1 MVTEEGGCGGEGLW
15 TGGWYD
21 RCRSN
26 RAPGGKLNSS
36 AVLLVF
42 FLDSSIRKSLG
53 PSTVMVSEF
62 TVHSQRMIRTGQT
75 SLDGGNGSVSCPKE
89 ISAKILSVSKG
100 YLYFILKVNLG
111 FTEKRVVFWRFW
123 ILLIVSLWHF
133 GHLVEINFRKRV
145 TIWSKWSQT
154 FVWDFIYYTIV
165 SV

>member
-21 RCRSN
+21 RYWSN

-42 FLDSSIRKSLG
+42 FSKCLG

-62 TVHSQRMIRTGQT
+62 TVHAQRMIRTGQT
-75 SLDGGNGSVSCPKE
+75 SLDGGNGLVSCPKE

-100 YLYFILKVNLG
+100 YVYFILKVESRLYRK
-111 FTEKRVVFWRFW
+111 TSHILAVS
-123 ILLIVSLWHF
+123 ILLIVGLWHF
-133 GHLVEINFRKRV
+133 GHLVEMNFRKPV
-145 TIWSKWSQT
+145 PIWSKPQT
-154 FVWDFIYYTIV
+154 FAWHFIYYTIV